1 MNRSYANGGLYVWDS
16 QIGNIFFPTDWIFRL
31 SLIPFSFLNGEIL
44 TKGILLLV
52 ITLSGFG
59 AFCLG
64 KQLKLSPFSS
74 FAAGLL
80 FIFSPI
86 VFTRIVAGHIYY
98 LIAYLLSP
106 FIVAF
111 YLKGRKEDKKNRKQQ
126 KKELSYKNSKYF
138 IIAGILTSFAA
149 IQLQFLV
156 MIFLVL
162 LAFTLL
168 DFWKFKKSA
177 IGLMIV
183 FSIASLVN
191 LSPIILSDALS
202 TKSSLSHF
210 NPAILLSFDEVT
222 HASDLTKSLRL
233 LGYELHSYSY
243 TEIGTSDDHLIEYD
257 IKRKIENKPN
267 LVANPNFVLVDG
279 SSNNTNG
286 SNNNSNNN
294 NTSQSKLPI
303 NWTDPSRNCNRIFKC
318 TVIQSKETAT
328 TTGLQNSTNSFQI
341 STNKTSPNQ
350 KTWSWIYGK
359 EINANPGE
367 QYGVITHM
375 NLNEFVRQ
383 SHIKL
388 EGYNITSNKWNPFKM
403 QCPSGTNGPLE
414 WHEYSCAITIPNGIT
429 KIRPILNAGWSS
441 QPGKEAITLF
451 GAMRVSNLN
460 AANGIIPS
468 WIFSLDFLIP
478 ITGFSTLIFR
488 KDKYTLSFVVISL
501 IGLFLLKGPNPP
513 LPTIFNFIFIH
524 GFYIFREVWHVAFL
538 YGFGISFLI
547 VFFLE
552 RVITTTS
559 SFFKLQSYSNIYDNQ
574 RHQQHHNNFFSV
586 LVCSSLFFFYHVH
599 NKLKNYYKI
608 IVSSF
613 LISLIVISNGY
624 PLLIV

>member
-1 MNRSYANGGLYVWDS
+1 MNSYLVNIKRYDYLIASIGYFLVALFILNRILFSSPGTIGFFHDWPIGPYPEMNRSYANGGLYVWDS

-31 SLIPFSFLNGEIL
+31 SLIPFSFMDGEIL
-44 TKGILLLV
+44 TKGILVLV
-52 ITLSGFG
+52 ITLTGFG

-111 YLKGRKEDKKNRKQQ
+111 YLKGKQEDKKNRQQQ
-126 KKELSYKNSKYF
+126 KKELNYKNFKYF

-162 LAFTLL
+162 LVFTLL
-168 DFWKFKKSA
+168 DFGRVKKSA
-177 IGLMIV
+177 IGLMMV

-210 NPAILLSFDEVT
+210 NPTILLSFDEVT

-267 LVANPNFVLVDG
+267 LIANPNFMLVGDG
-279 SSNNTNG
+279 DGGSSSSSSNSSNN
-286 SNNNSNNN
+286 SNSSNSNPNN

-303 NWTDPSRNCNRIFKC
+303 NWTDHSGNCNRIFKC

-328 TTGLQNSTNSFQI
+328 AAALQNSTNNFFRI

-350 KTWSWIYGK
+350 RTWSWIYGK

-375 NLNEFVRQ
+375 KLNGFVRA

-388 EGYNITSNKWNPFKM
+388 EGYNQTSNKWNPFKI
-403 QCPSGTNGPLE
+403 QCPAGT
-414 WHEYSCAITIPNGIT
+414 
-429 KIRPILNAGWSS
+429 
-441 QPGKEAITLF
+441 
-451 GAMRVSNLN
+451 
-460 AANGIIPS
+460 
-468 WIFSLDFLIP
+468 
-478 ITGFSTLIFR
+478 
-488 KDKYTLSFVVISL
+488 
-501 IGLFLLKGPNPP
+501 
-513 LPTIFNFIFIH
+513 
-524 GFYIFREVWHVAFL
+524 
-538 YGFGISFLI
+538 
-547 VFFLE
+547 
-552 RVITTTS
+552 
-559 SFFKLQSYSNIYDNQ
+559 
-574 RHQQHHNNFFSV
+574 
-586 LVCSSLFFFYHVH
+586 
-599 NKLKNYYKI
+599 
-608 IVSSF
+608 
-613 LISLIVISNGY
+613 
-624 PLLIV
+624 